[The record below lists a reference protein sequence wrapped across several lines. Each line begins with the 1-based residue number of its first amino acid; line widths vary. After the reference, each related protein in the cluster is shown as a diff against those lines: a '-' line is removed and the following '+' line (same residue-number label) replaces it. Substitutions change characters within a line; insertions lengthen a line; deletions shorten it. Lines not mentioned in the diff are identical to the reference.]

1 MSDRRLENLETVV
14 RALRNEVR
22 QLRGEIAQMRD
33 AGNLPSNGG
42 VAAEAPTQAATNRSS
57 APARLDVE
65 SQGAR
70 ADGSAPIGAPA
81 VAPGAISRTERHT
94 RTPTGALPPASESTL
109 RSATFRHR
117 SAAPHIGQPRDREG
131 QLGLEA
137 MIGRYGTLA
146 VAAVLVVM
154 GVGAFVTWAASR
166 IVIGPTMRVALGAL
180 AALALALAGR
190 RLAQRG
196 SVAFGSTIL
205 ALALAVAHV
214 DAWAAGPVLH
224 VVPNAVALGA
234 AALASVGLA
243 ALALRERNETLFAV
257 GVGGALLAPFVT
269 GDRESVVPLLLT
281 YGWVVVASA
290 LAAARLRA
298 WVPTTYLVATG
309 ALLYTG
315 AAIGASGDVLT
326 DALAVGAFPLGCAW
340 AAHLWGSDR
349 YRAHVPLGFVALGAV
364 ALLVVTIRDPHLAL
378 LALAVV
384 GAASAYVMVESRAA
398 SHAQVVAGVLVLPLA
413 FLVCALVAVEL
424 AQQRGALIATG
435 WALAAVALAG
445 VSRGRRD
452 VHLAAAT
459 FAAFAAIAVALY
471 DRPVDCLVALAVAS
485 IAVAYV
491 ARAAE
496 APPVLMPLAIVG
508 AIGILWSHAL
518 LAERDP
524 FSYSPFLTRES
535 LGAGAVVAAAFGV
548 RELIRTLHGRAAFPA
563 TLAGG
568 ALFLWI
574 RAELEHAIRPEV
586 ATFSLIL
593 YYAVVGIALIAIGR
607 RHAVGELRLAGMG
620 LALYAA
626 AKAVTQASGL
636 TTIGLRVGSY
646 LLVGGFLLAVA
657 YWYRAASIPS
667 ADQPADGP

>member
-1 MSDRRLENLETVV
+1 
-14 RALRNEVR
+14 
-22 QLRGEIAQMRD
+22 
-33 AGNLPSNGG
+33 
-42 VAAEAPTQAATNRSS
+42 
-57 APARLDVE
+57 
-65 SQGAR
+65 
-70 ADGSAPIGAPA
+70 
-81 VAPGAISRTERHT
+81 
-94 RTPTGALPPASESTL
+94 
-109 RSATFRHR
+109 
-117 SAAPHIGQPRDREG
+117 
-131 QLGLEA
+131 
-137 MIGRYGTLA
+137 
-146 VAAVLVVM
+146 
-154 GVGAFVTWAASR
+154 
-166 IVIGPTMRVALGAL
+166 
-180 AALALALAGR
+180 
-190 RLAQRG
+190 
-196 SVAFGSTIL
+196 
-205 ALALAVAHV
+205 
-214 DAWAAGPVLH
+214 
-224 VVPNAVALGA
+224 
-234 AALASVGLA
+234 
-243 ALALRERNETLFAV
+243 
-257 GVGGALLAPFVT
+257 
-269 GDRESVVPLLLT
+269 
-281 YGWVVVASA
+281 
-290 LAAARLRA
+290 
-298 WVPTTYLVATG
+298 
-309 ALLYTG
+309 LLYTG

-398 SHAQVVAGVLVLPLA
+398 SRAQVVAGALVLPLA
-413 FLVCALVAVEL
+413 FLACALVSVEL

-435 WALAAVALAG
+435 WAFAAVVLTS

-452 VHLAAAT
+452 MHLAAAT